1 MSNLET
7 RLADWRARMAKV
19 LPQSEAALDELEE
32 HLRERVAEL
41 ESHGTSEDDAFAIA
55 QAGIGEPHVIARE
68 FDRIPGRWR
77 PGLISL
83 PALALILAFFYGQYL
98 WNWPKHWPGT
108 ALHLVALATYT
119 IVFLGIIGAGL
130 IATGAFMKTLR
141 RPLGERERYAVRRL
155 LGNLAWVAAVCVLAG
170 WALNAIWLIQYGYGG
185 ARWPFHVRYGGAL
198 VSVVLLIL
206 ALSRRNVS
214 DRGRWF
220 MAILPSLVVIF
231 LNLWLM
237 RVADVSIA
245 WVCVAFLL
253 GQVFYVLPRFRIR
266 IERLHEPLR

>member
-7 RLADWRARMAKV
+7 RLAEWRARMAKV
-19 LPQSEAALDELEE
+19 LPQSEEALDELEE

-41 ESHGTSEDDAFAIA
+41 ESHGTSDDDAFAIA

-77 PGLISL
+77 PGWISL
-83 PALALILAFFYGQYL
+83 PALALIVAYYIGLSL
-98 WNWPKHWPGT
+98 WTFSKHPPVP
-108 ALHLVALATYT
+108 ALHVAAVVTD
-119 IVFLGIIGAGL
+119 IIGFFGIIGAGL

-141 RPLGERERYAVRRL
+141 RPLTERERYAVRKL
-155 LGNLAWVAAVCVLAG
+155 LGNLAWVAAVCFLAR
-170 WALNAIWLIQYGYGG
+170 WALSAIWLIQYGG
-185 ARWPFHVRYGGAL
+185 AHWPFHVRYGGTL
-198 VSVVLLIL
+198 FSVVLLIL

-220 MAILPSLVVIF
+220 MAILPALVVIF

>member
-1 MSNLET
+1 MSKLEA
-7 RLADWRARMAKV
+7 RIAEWRARMIQA
-19 LPQSEAALDELEE
+19 LPQRYEAVAELEE
-32 HLRERVAEL
+32 HLREHFTTLQRQGKA
-41 ESHGTSEDDAFAIA
+41 DDEAFALA
-55 QAGIGEPHVIARE
+55 QERIGEPEAIARE
-68 FDRIPGRWR
+68 FDRMPAGWR

-83 PALALILAFFYGQYL
+83 PALALILAFYFGLCL
-98 WNWPKHWPGT
+98 WNLSKHPPVP
-108 ALHLVALATYT
+108 ALPVVAMVTHD
-119 IVFLGIIGAGL
+119 IGFFGIIGAGL

-141 RPLGERERYAVRRL
+141 RPLAERERYAVRRL
-155 LGNLAWVAAVCVLAG
+155 LGNLAWVAAVCVLAR
-170 WALNAIWLIQYGYGG
+170 WALTAISLMEYGG
-185 ARWPFHVRYGGAL
+185 AHWPFHVRYGGAL